1 MVQKVLGFL
10 YKETKALHGAAY
22 LLGFFALLSQILAF
36 LRDRLL
42 AHLFGAGPT
51 LDIYY
56 AAFRIP
62 DFIFVTVASVV
73 SLSVLVPFIVER
85 EEKGKE
91 EVREFID
98 NIFTFF
104 SLLIFA
110 TSVVAYLLM
119 PALTAILFKGFS
131 SESLAEITLVSRI
144 LLLSPVALG
153 FSNLLGSLTQAYNR
167 FAVYALAPLLYN
179 LGIIFGIIILG
190 GEYGAKGVAVGVVV
204 GAFMHVLIQVPFA
217 IKTGL
222 FPKLKT
228 LINFS
233 IIQSV
238 VKLSVPR
245 TLTLSTTYIA
255 MLFLMA
261 MASLMPSGSISILSL
276 SFNIQSVP
284 MAIIGVSYSLAA
296 FPTLTRHFVEKNI
309 EAYVK
314 QMILT
319 AQHIIFWSVP
329 MASLFIVL
337 RAQVVRVLLGTGQFD
352 WSDTRL
358 TAAALALFIVSSVF
372 QCLLLLFT
380 RAFYSAGRTKKPFY
394 ISLISTVI
402 LILASYLLVKVFYSY
417 EFFRH
422 FIEALLRVEDIPG
435 TAVLMLPLGYSIG
448 TVLSCVL
455 NWVVFELEFKGF
467 SKEVLKTFFQS
478 FSVSVIMGAAG
489 YIGLIIFGT
498 FFDQESLVGIFL
510 QGFLSGILSIAIGVI
525 ILWLLDSREL
535 KDVSRALHAKFWKS
549 KVIATD
555 PEIV

>member
-1 MVQKVLGFL
+1 MVQKVFGFL

-91 EVREFID
+91 EVREFVD

-104 SLLIFA
+104 SFLILS
-110 TSVVAYLLM
+110 TSILAFILM
-119 PALTAILFKGFS
+119 PTLTKHLFKGFS
-131 SESLAEITLVSRI
+131 PETLKEIALVSRI
-144 LLLSPVALG
+144 LLLSPIALG

-179 LGIIFGIIILG
+179 IGIILGIIVLG
-190 GEYGAKGVAVGVVV
+190 DKYGAEGVAVGVVI
-204 GAFMHVLIQVPFA
+204 GALMHMLIQIPFA
-217 IKTGL
+217 VKTGL
-222 FPKLKT
+222 FPRAKARVK
-228 LINFS
+228 FS

-238 VKLSVPR
+238 VRLSVPR

-261 MASLMPSGSISILSL
+261 MASLMPSGSISVLSL
-276 SFNIQSVP
+276 AFNIQSVP

-296 FPTLTRHFVEKNI
+296 FPTLTRHFVDKNI
-309 EAYVK
+309 EAYVR
-314 QMILT
+314 QMVTT

-337 RAQVVRVLLGTGQFD
+337 RAQVVRVLLGTGEFD
-352 WSDTRL
+352 WNDTRL

-372 QCLLLLFT
+372 QSLLLLFM

-394 ISLISTVI
+394 ISLVSTII
-402 LILASYLLVKVFYSY
+402 LIGASYGLVKLFYQFDAIMY
-417 EFFRH
+417 FT
-422 FIEALLRVEDIPG
+422 EALLRVEDIPG
-435 TAVLMLPLGYSIG
+435 TVVLMLPLGYTIG
-448 TVLSCVL
+448 TILSCVAH
-455 NWVVFELEFKGF
+455 WIAFEKEFNGF
-467 SKEVLKTFFQS
+467 SRDVLRTFFQS
-478 FSVSVIMGAAG
+478 FSVSVIMGATS
-489 YIGLIIFGT
+489 YVGLLLFGMALST
-498 FFDQESLVGIFL
+498 DSLLGLFL
-510 QGFLSGILSIAIGVI
+510 QGLFAGLLAIAVGII
-525 ILWLLDSREL
+525 ILWFLDSKEL
-535 KDVSRALHAKFWKS
+535 KDVSKALHAKFWKS